1 MAKTLLEGVNEV
13 LKRVG
18 VISGDGSPMTSL
30 TSSSRQNSVDV
41 AVQVIN
47 EGIDDLYAAAT
58 VPKPNGQGE
67 GTITLATGDRDYA
80 LASGLIRLRFPL
92 IDKTNSQFLIQYP
105 GGYNAMLLADL
116 EQDDTGLPH
125 YAAISPVDGELY
137 LDRAPDAADNGKVY
151 TYQYDKE
158 LVLTLAADT
167 VPFKDVVFRAM
178 VPVWVQLWKREKRNE
193 FDGDL
198 YRKSVGLAATLLM
211 QIMPRDS
218 YNPRGC

>member
-1 MAKTLLEGVNEV
+1 MPKTLLDGANEV

-18 VISGDGSPMTSL
+18 IVSGDGSPLTSL

-47 EGIDDLYAAAT
+47 EGIDDLYAT
-58 VPKPNGQGE
+58 SNVPKPNGQGE

-92 IDKTNSQFLIQYP
+92 VDKTNTQFLFQYP
-105 GGYNAMLLADL
+105 GGYNTILLADP
-116 EQDDTGLPH
+116 EQDDTGLPQ
-125 YAAISPVDGELY
+125 YGAISPVDGELY
-137 LDRAPDAADNGKVY
+137 LDRAPTAENNGRIY

-158 LVLTLAADT
+158 LVLTLATDE
-167 VPFKDVVFRAM
+167 VPFKNVVFRAM

-218 YNPRGC
+218 YNPRG

>member
-1 MAKTLLEGVNEV
+1 MAKTLLDAANEV

-18 VISGDGSPMTSL
+18 VISGDGAVLTSL

-47 EGIDDLYAAAT
+47 EGIDDLYATST

-67 GTITLATGDRDYA
+67 STITLATGDRDYA

-92 IDKTNSQFLIQYP
+92 IDKTNGQVITSYP
-105 GGYNAMLLADL
+105 GGYNAMLEADL
-116 EQDDTGLPH
+116 EQDDTGLPL
-125 YAAISPVDGELY
+125 YGAISPVDGELY
-137 LDRAPDAADNGKVY
+137 LDRAPTADDNGKIY

-158 LVLTLAADT
+158 LVLTLLTDT

-193 FDGDL
+193 FDGEM